1 MVNLKEMIGMK
12 NKKERKWIDIERLVY
27 KIGIISNLLLC
38 IPIILNAMFWHYSFL
53 SGITTGFNL
62 CLIVMFI
69 FVGIAGNNNFKY
81 TMAEFDRRF
90 NEIKKQSEEALKV
103 LKEGGEK
110 DAKKKLQSG
119 RGQNTTN
126 DNEEA

>member
-1 MVNLKEMIGMK
+1 MK
-12 NKKERKWIDIERLVY
+12 KKKELKWIDIERLVY
-27 KIGIISNLLLC
+27 KIGIVSNLLLW
-38 IPIILNAMFWHYSFL
+38 IPIILNGFFWHCQFI

-62 CLIVMFI
+62 CLIVMLI
-69 FVGIAGNNNFKY
+69 FVGIAGHNNFKY
-81 TMAEFDRRF
+81 EMAEFDRRF
-90 NEIKKQSEEALKV
+90 NEIKKQSEEALRV

-119 RGQNTTN
+119 RKQDTTN

>member
-1 MVNLKEMIGMK
+1 MERTRYGMK
-12 NKKERKWIDIERLVY
+12 KKKELKWIDIERLVC
-27 KIGIISNLLLC
+27 KIGIISNLLLW
-38 IPIILNAMFWHYSFL
+38 IPIILNAIFWHYSFL

-62 CLIVMFI
+62 CLIVMLI
-69 FVGIAGNNNFKY
+69 FVGIAGHNNFKY
-81 TMAEFDRRF
+81 EMAEFDRRF
-90 NEIKKQSEEALKV
+90 NEIKKQSEEALRV

-119 RGQNTTN
+119 RGQDTTN